1 MKVDGKFIR
10 IKYDYF
16 IHFLH
21 CCQSVLPKGNSV
33 KKIIKTGRFFSLFS
47 GWCGGSFQHPSPG
60 RRDNGTPG
68 LQCPSGVG
76 DVSASN
82 RYHPNGAT
90 PEAFGQSE

>member
-1 MKVDGKFIR
+1 MSHFR
-10 IKYDYF
+10 SLSFQYF
-16 IHFLH
+16 LSNFSERDLMCYKKLCFL
-21 CCQSVLPKGNSV
+21 V
-33 KKIIKTGRFFSLFS
+33 S

-68 LQCPSGVG
+68 IQCPSGVG

-90 PEAFGQSE
+90 PETFGQSKLI